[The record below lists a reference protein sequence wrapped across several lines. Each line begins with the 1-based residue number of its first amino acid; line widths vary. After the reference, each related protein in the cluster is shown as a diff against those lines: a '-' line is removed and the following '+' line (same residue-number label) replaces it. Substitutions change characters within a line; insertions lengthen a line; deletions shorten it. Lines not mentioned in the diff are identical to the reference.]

1 MEALGTL
8 EELPAE
14 YVSAL
19 RAANLVPLWPSLRA
33 LVPPGG
39 AKTNTRP
46 TLWPWKAIRPLLIE
60 AGELTPMDK
69 AERRVLVL
77 CNPGRGLDNLQASSV
92 IYLGMQLV
100 LPGEVAPNH
109 RHTPNA
115 ARIVVEGSGACT
127 IVGGEKCPMHHGD
140 LVLTPTGLWHE
151 HRHEGTGPFIWL
163 DVLDIPLMLSL
174 DVSYVLGGG
183 PQADARLPAA
193 YGAGSVVPRIRGE
206 RTSARY
212 PQLRYEWKRT
222 RAALDDLAQL
232 APRDQLVEVAYVNP
246 ETGGDCLN
254 TIAFSALQ
262 LRPGEEQHL
271 RRMSPAQVVHVID
284 GRGHAVVN
292 GTELSFDSAD
302 TFCAP
307 GFAHVTLANASS
319 EKPLYVIVADE
330 SPVHRKLGVF
340 EVGEPRCE
348 PLMPAR

>member
-1 MEALGTL
+1 MNDLGPLGTL
-8 EELPAE
+8 EELPSE
-14 YVSAL
+14 YVAAL
-19 RAANLVPLWPSLRA
+19 RSANLVPLWPSLRA
-33 LVPPGG
+33 LVPPGN
-39 AKTNTRP
+39 AKTNTQP
-46 TLWPWKAIRPLLIE
+46 TLWKWTSIRPLLLQ
-60 AGELTPMDK
+60 AGDLTPMDK

-77 CNPGRGLDNLQASSV
+77 ANPGRGLDNLQASSV

-151 HRHEGTGPFIWL
+151 HRHEGAGPFVWL

-174 DVSYVLGGG
+174 DASYVLGGS
-183 PQADARLPAA
+183 PQQDVRPPAS
-193 YGAGSVVPRIRGE
+193 YGGGSVVPRIRGE

-212 PQLRYEWKRT
+212 PQLRYEWSRT
-222 RAALDDLAQL
+222 RAALDELAKH
-232 APRDQLVEVAYVNP
+232 APRDRLVEVAYVNP

-254 TIAFSALQ
+254 TIAFSALA
-262 LRPGEEQHL
+262 LRPGEQQRL
-271 RRMSPAQVVHVID
+271 RRMSPAQVVHVIE
-284 GRGHAVVN
+284 GRGEAVVN
-292 GTELSFDSAD
+292 GNSFGLEVAD

-307 GFAHVTLANASS
+307 AFAQIDIVNASAD
-319 EKPLYVIVADE
+319 KPLYLIAADE

-348 PLMPAR
+348 PL